1 MNTDRPHLDHV
12 TPPLTPPLTPA
23 EPMSLQD
30 HIHKVHDIR
39 AGAEPPAKRR
49 STSKLVGAGA
59 VIAAIVAL
67 WQFGPRFGWGPGG
80 RGAGHGRGTDQTS
93 RSVNDAA
100 ARLAASRQTA
110 APARPLRVTI
120 DGNRYLVDGK
130 EVDLETIS
138 KMADKVP
145 AGEGPAVEVTRN
157 GTSRVKA
164 EQDLKSAIDQRH
176 LPASW
181 TPPLE

>member
-1 MNTDRPHLDHV
+1 MNPNHPERDPLNSP
-12 TPPLTPPLTPA
+12 TPTPA
-23 EPMSLQD
+23 DPMSLQG
-30 HIHKVHDIR
+30 HIHKVQDMR
-39 AGAEPPAKRR
+39 ASAAGSDPPAKGR
-49 STSKLVGAGA
+49 SSPKVIGGAA
-59 VIAAIVAL
+59 VIAAIIAL

-80 RGAGHGRGTDQTS
+80 RGAGNGSGADQTS
-93 RSVNDAA
+93 QSVDDA

-120 DGNRYLVDGK
+120 DGTRYMVDGK
-130 EVDLETIS
+130 EVDLDTIT

-145 AGEGPAVEVTRN
+145 AGEGPAVEVTRA

-164 EQDLKSAIDQRH
+164 EQELKAAIDERH
-176 LPASW
+176 LQATW